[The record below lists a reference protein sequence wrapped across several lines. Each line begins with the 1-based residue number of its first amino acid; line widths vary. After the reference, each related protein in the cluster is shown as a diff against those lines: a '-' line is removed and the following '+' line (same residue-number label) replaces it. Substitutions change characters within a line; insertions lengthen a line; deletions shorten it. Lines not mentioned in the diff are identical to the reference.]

1 MTQDTH
7 MASSKRFLV
16 LRETIRHHPLIV
28 ASTAATAGVL
38 LGGFVSVQLLD
49 VSQPAAVSPPAP
61 VAAAEVKAE
70 KPVPETT
77 GSAPASENTASAE
90 CERQTWPYLSG
101 DCLDEYRRTHRT
113 ARVVSTDKLDEQ
125 TVNSI
130 ENPSITAEIAAPAPW
145 SPAVASTAPLV
156 PASVTP
162 MAPTISS
169 KAAAEPTPTTT
180 ASVTQSSETEASKSQ
195 ATAKSEEKEKHAA
208 ANDEKEKHAAK
219 KARRKPK
226 SERRIPAK
234 PQFDDDSDD
243 GAVAAAYSDEGD
255 DEPVAASR
263 RGRAYVV
270 ERRGDRGY
278 GMPDEGDRGGR
289 PVIVIQR
296 DRGETFG
303 NLFGGF

>member
-1 MTQDTH
+1 
-7 MASSKRFLV
+7 MASSKRFSV
-16 LRETIRHHPLIV
+16 LRETVRNHPLIV
-28 ASTAATAGVL
+28 ASTAAAAGVL
-38 LGGFVSVQLLD
+38 LGGFASVQLLD

-101 DCLDEYRRTHRT
+101 DCLDEYRRTHRA
-113 ARVVSTDKLDEQ
+113 ARVVSTDKLDKQ
-125 TVNSI
+125 TVDSI
-130 ENPSITAEIAAPAPW
+130 ENPSVTAELVAPAPW
-145 SPAVASTAPLV
+145 SPAAASTAPLV

-162 MAPTISS
+162 MAPIASGT
-169 KAAAEPTPTTT
+169 AGAEPTPST
-180 ASVTQSSETEASKSQ
+180 AALVTRSSETEASKSQ
-195 ATAKSEEKEKHAA
+195 AAAKTEEKEKHAA

-226 SERRIPAK
+226 LERRVPAK
-234 PQFDDDSDD
+234 PQLDDDSDD
-243 GAVAAAYSDEGD
+243 GTVAAYSDEGD

-263 RGRAYVV
+263 RQRAYVA

-278 GMPDEGDRGGR
+278 GMPDEDDRGGR
-289 PVIVIQR
+289 RVIVIQR